1 MRHDIHPFNLSSTQ
15 RRRGFTLIE
24 VLVALVILLAGIVGI
39 VQLFPVS
46 LQANA
51 DAEIKGTAVLLA
63 QKKVDEL
70 RRDADTLDVIMT
82 TIEMRDTETAPV
94 VFPEDDRFTY
104 SYMGE
109 SVYGPT
115 GNPMDPRDDSDVAR
129 VIIRLN
135 NTVDPDRPVIYEMR
149 FDV

>member
-1 MRHDIHPFNLSSTQ
+1 MNQKHFFNLRQTG
-15 RRRGFTLIE
+15 RGRGFTLIE
-24 VLVALVILLAGIVGI
+24 VLVALVILMAGIIGI

-51 DAEIKGTAVLLA
+51 DAETKGIAVILA

-70 RRDADTLDVIMT
+70 RRDSDTMDVILS
-82 TIEMRDTETAPV
+82 TIELRDTETDPV
-94 VFPEDDRFTY
+94 VFPEDTRFTY
-104 SYMGE
+104 SFVGE

-115 GNPMDPRDDSDVAR
+115 GDPADPRDDSDVAR